1 MLEDLEL
8 GHNSLKSL
16 GGADDGNGSSA
27 LYPLRSLKCLNL
39 THNELREFSLASLR
53 GLRELK
59 LLDLSDNHIARL
71 HRGRPSSEVGICVI
85 RCFTYRR
92 TSSLKLFMLSDLM
105 IGRNLFVMPVEFSGG
120 GGRGDRGQHYPGPA
134 SSAQRTAQLGRFP
147 VPGHEGAAEAQ
158 S

>member
-16 GGADDGNGSSA
+16 GGADGDGNGSSA

-59 LLDLSDNHIARL
+59 LFDLSNNRIARL
-71 HRGRPSSEVGICVI
+71 HRGRPSSEVGIYVI
-85 RCFTYRR
+85 RYFTYQ
-92 TSSLKLFMLSDLM
+92 
-105 IGRNLFVMPVEFSGG
+105 RNVIIETVYVL
-120 GGRGDRGQHYPGPA
+120 
-134 SSAQRTAQLGRFP
+134 
-147 VPGHEGAAEAQ
+147 
-158 S
+158 